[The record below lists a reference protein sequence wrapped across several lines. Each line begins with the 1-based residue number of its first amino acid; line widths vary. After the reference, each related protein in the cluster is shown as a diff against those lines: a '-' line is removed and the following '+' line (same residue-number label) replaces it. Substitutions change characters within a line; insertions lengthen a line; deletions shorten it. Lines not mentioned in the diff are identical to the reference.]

1 MNSQRLAAKRQRLD
15 SVLVSRGLAPNREQ
29 AHRFILSGAV
39 KVDGVLVDKRA
50 KLVNV
55 ASQIDL
61 AIPETN
67 YVSRGGSKL
76 VSAIEAFNVSCEGIV
91 GMDVGASTGG
101 FTDCLLQHGAA
112 RVYAIDVGYG
122 QLDWKLRT
130 DPRVV
135 VHERCNIRYLERE
148 AIPDRI
154 QLAVIDVSFI
164 SLKLVVPC
172 VLKFLEDHGSILAL
186 LKPQFEVGKGMV
198 GRGGVVRNED
208 QRMFVKN
215 HLLRYFQDM
224 GLEVIGTVDS
234 PVLGRKGNK
243 EIFVC
248 LRKP

>member
-1 MNSQRLAAKRQRLD
+1 MNSQSLAAKRQRLD
-15 SVLVSRGLAPNREQ
+15 SVLVSRGLATNREQ
-29 AHRFILSGAV
+29 AHRFILSGSV
-39 KVDGVLVDKRA
+39 KVDGILVDKRA

-61 AIPETN
+61 DIPETS

-76 VSAIEAFNVSCEGIV
+76 VSAIEAFDISCQGIV

-122 QLDWKLRT
+122 QLDWKLRN

-172 VLKFLEDHGSILAL
+172 VVKFLEENGCILAL

-198 GRGGVVRNED
+198 GRGGVVRNEA
-208 QRMFVKN
+208 QRMFVKTQ
-215 HLLRYFQDM
+215 LLRYFQDM

-234 PVLGRKGNK
+234 QVLGRKGNK

-248 LRKP
+248 LRKR

>member
-1 MNSQRLAAKRQRLD
+1 MNSQTLAAKRQRLD
-15 SVLVSRGLAPNREQ
+15 SVLVSRGLATNREQ
-29 AHRFILSGAV
+29 AHRFILSGSV

-50 KLVNV
+50 KLVSV

-61 AIPETN
+61 DIPETN

-76 VSAIEAFNVSCEGIV
+76 VSAIEAFDISCEGIV

-135 VHERCNIRYLERE
+135 VQERCNIRYLERE

-172 VLKFLEDHGSILAL
+172 VVKFLEENGWILAL

-198 GRGGVVRNED
+198 GRGGVVRNEA

-224 GLEVIGTVDS
+224 GLEVLGTVDS

-248 LRKP
+248 LRKR

>member
-1 MNSQRLAAKRQRLD
+1 MNTQSLAAKRQRLD
-15 SVLVSRGLAPNREQ
+15 SVLVSRGLATNREQ
-29 AHRFILSGAV
+29 AHRFILSGSV

-55 ASQIDL
+55 ASQITLDV
-61 AIPETN
+61 PETN

-76 VSAIEAFNVSCEGIV
+76 VSAIEAFDISCQGIV

-122 QLDWKLRT
+122 QLDWKLRN
-130 DPRVV
+130 DSRVV

-172 VLKFLEDHGSILAL
+172 AVKFLEENGWILAL

-198 GRGGVVRNED
+198 GRGGVVRSEA

-215 HLLRYFQDM
+215 HLLGYFQDM

-234 PVLGRKGNK
+234 PVSGRKGNK

-248 LRKP
+248 LRKR

>member
-1 MNSQRLAAKRQRLD
+1 MNSQSLAAKKQRLD
-15 SVLVSRGLAPNREQ
+15 SVLVSRGLATNREQ
-29 AHRFILSGAV
+29 AHRFILSGSV
-39 KVDGVLVDKRA
+39 KVDGILVDKRA
-50 KLVNV
+50 KLVHV
-55 ASQIDL
+55 GSRIDL
-61 AIPETN
+61 EVSDTP

-76 VSAIEAFNVSCEGIV
+76 VSAIEAFDVSCEGLV
-91 GMDVGASTGG
+91 VMDVGASTGG

-135 VHERCNIRYLERE
+135 VHERSNIRYLERE
-148 AIPDRI
+148 AIPDPI

-172 VLKFLEDHGSILAL
+172 VVKFLEANGLILAL

-208 QRMFVKN
+208 QRMFVKS

-224 GLEVIGTVDS
+224 GLEVMGTVDS

-248 LRKP
+248 LRKR

>member
-1 MNSQRLAAKRQRLD
+1 MNSQSLAAKKQRLD
-15 SVLVSRGLAPNREQ
+15 SVLVSRGLATNREQ
-29 AHRFILSGAV
+29 AHRFILSGLV

-55 ASQIDL
+55 ASHIDL
-61 AIPETN
+61 DVAETN

-76 VSAIEAFNVSCEGIV
+76 VSAIEAFDVSCQGKV
-91 GMDVGASTGG
+91 SMDVGASTGG

-135 VHERCNIRYLERE
+135 VHDRCNIRYLERE
-148 AIPDRI
+148 AIPDPI

-172 VLKFLEDHGSILAL
+172 VVKFLEENGSILAL

-198 GRGGVVRNED
+198 GRGGVVRDEA

-243 EIFVC
+243 EIFVW
-248 LRKP
+248 LRKR

>member
-1 MNSQRLAAKRQRLD
+1 MKSQSLAAKRQRLD
-15 SVLVSRGLAPNREQ
+15 SVLVSRGLAANREQ
-29 AHRFILSGAV
+29 AHRFILSGSV

-50 KLVNV
+50 KLVHV
-55 ASQIDL
+55 ASHIDL
-61 AIPETN
+61 EVSESN

-76 VSAIEAFNVSCEGIV
+76 VSAIEAFDVSCEGKV
-91 GMDVGASTGG
+91 SMDVGASTGG

-148 AIPDRI
+148 AIPESI

-172 VLKFLEDHGSILAL
+172 VVKFLEANGSILAL

-198 GRGGVVRNED
+198 GRGGVVRNEA
-208 QRMFVKN
+208 QRMFVKS

-248 LRKP
+248 LRKR

>member
-1 MNSQRLAAKRQRLD
+1 MNSQSLAAKRQRLD
-15 SVLVSRGLAPNREQ
+15 SVLVSRGLATNREQ
-29 AHRFILSGAV
+29 AHRFILSGSV

-50 KLVNV
+50 KLVSL

-61 AIPETN
+61 DIPETN

-76 VSAIEAFNVSCEGIV
+76 VSAIEAFDISCEGIV

-112 RVYAIDVGYG
+112 RVYAVDVGYG

-135 VHERCNIRYLERE
+135 VRERCNIRYLERE

-172 VLKFLEDHGSILAL
+172 VVKFLEENGWILAL

-198 GRGGVVRNED
+198 GRGGVVRNEA

-224 GLEVIGTVDS
+224 GLEVLGTMDS

-248 LRKP
+248 LRKR

>member
-1 MNSQRLAAKRQRLD
+1 MNSRSLAAKRQRLD
-15 SVLVSRGLAPNREQ
+15 SVLVSRGLATNREQ
-29 AHRFILSGAV
+29 AHRFILSGSV
-39 KVDGVLVDKRA
+39 KVDGVLIDKRA

-61 AIPETN
+61 DVPETN

-76 VSAIEAFNVSCEGIV
+76 VSAIEAFDISCQGIV

-101 FTDCLLQHGAA
+101 FTDCLLQHGAS

-122 QLDWKLRT
+122 QLDWKLRN

-148 AIPDRI
+148 GIPERI

-172 VLKFLEDHGSILAL
+172 VVKFLEENGWILAL

-208 QRMFVKN
+208 QRMFVKTQ
-215 HLLRYFQDM
+215 LLRYFQDM

-248 LRKP
+248 LRKR

>member
-1 MNSQRLAAKRQRLD
+1 MNSQSLAAKRQRLD
-15 SVLVSRGLAPNREQ
+15 SLLVSRGLATNREQ
-29 AHRFILSGAV
+29 AHRFILSGSV

-50 KLVNV
+50 KLVGV
-55 ASQIDL
+55 GAHIDL
-61 AIPETN
+61 DIPETH

-76 VSAIEAFNVSCEGIV
+76 EPAIEAFHLSCQGLVS
-91 GMDVGASTGG
+91 MDVGASTGG
-101 FTDCLLQHGAA
+101 FTDCLLQQGAA

-122 QLDWKLRT
+122 QLDWKLRN

-148 AIPDRI
+148 AIPDPI

-164 SLKLVVPC
+164 SLRLVMPC
-172 VLKFLEDHGSILAL
+172 VIKFLEDNARILAL

-198 GRGGVVRNED
+198 GRGGVVRNET
-208 QRMFVKN
+208 QRVFVKN

-224 GLEVIGTVDS
+224 GLEVIGTMDS

-248 LRKP
+248 LRKR